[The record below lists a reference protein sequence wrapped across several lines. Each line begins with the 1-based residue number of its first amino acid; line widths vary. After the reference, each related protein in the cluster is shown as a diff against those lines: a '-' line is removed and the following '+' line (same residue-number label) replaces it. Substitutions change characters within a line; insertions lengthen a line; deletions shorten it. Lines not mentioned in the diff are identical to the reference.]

1 MSKNHVL
8 VLFEPF
14 LSGQKHRT
22 RVSQYMPIL
31 ALMDKFSPRE
41 SRSMFFPRTHPIHSN
56 MSKNHVLVLFE
67 QFHSGPKH
75 RTRVGQYWHLWIKVR
90 RANQEVSFWHER
102 TQYTPICPKIMFWC
116 FLSFFIPVKNIAPV

>member
-1 MSKNHVL
+1 
-8 VLFEPF
+8 
-14 LSGQKHRT
+14 
-22 RVSQYMPIL
+22 
-31 ALMDKFSPRE
+31 
-41 SRSMFFPRTHPIHSN
+41 